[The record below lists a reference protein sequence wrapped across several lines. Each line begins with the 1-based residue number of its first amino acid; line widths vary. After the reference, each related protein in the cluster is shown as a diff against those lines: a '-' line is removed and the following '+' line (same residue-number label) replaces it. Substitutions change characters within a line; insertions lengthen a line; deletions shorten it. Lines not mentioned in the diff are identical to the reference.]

1 MAGWVAGV
9 AAGFGPFLTEI
20 RYGAV
25 GLPCRLGGRSCLP
38 VLSTFSLRST
48 APQWIYPDGIGGRLL
63 LSGDW
68 HCYLDASD
76 WMELVWAGLLLLGE
90 QVVNRHEFIH

>member
-1 MAGWVAGV
+1 MK
-9 AAGFGPFLTEI
+9 EI
-20 RYGAV
+20 VRDSQDLFCELESQSALAIV
-25 GLPCRLGGRSCLP
+25 
-38 VLSTFSLRST
+38 
-48 APQWIYPDGIGGRLL
+48 GGRLL

>member
-1 MAGWVAGV
+1 MKKLSPGDQ
-9 AAGFGPFLTEI
+9 LTRVEVM
-20 RYGAV
+20 G
-25 GLPCRLGGRSCLP
+25 GRLGGRSCLP
-38 VLSTFSLRST
+38 VLSIFSLRST

>member
-1 MAGWVAGV
+1 MAGV
-9 AAGFGPFLTEI
+9 AAGCGQFWTEI
-20 RYGAV
+20 RCGAV
-25 GLPCRLGGRSCLP
+25 GLPCRLGLP